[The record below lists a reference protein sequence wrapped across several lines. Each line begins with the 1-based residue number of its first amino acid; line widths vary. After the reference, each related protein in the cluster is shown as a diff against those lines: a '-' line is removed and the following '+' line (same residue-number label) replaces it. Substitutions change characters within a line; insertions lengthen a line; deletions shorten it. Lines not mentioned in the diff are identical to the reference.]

1 MGKGEGSGE
10 GWGEGEGKG
19 QGCGKGNGGTWKG
32 DLCSSCDCGFKCK
45 KLHKSIWYLKL
56 RKTIFQNWIR
66 FATFNISIYHS
77 LGFLG
82 CCLPPLGNFFIAEK
96 TGNDG
101 FEKFIGFLDFCGGA
115 GLCSAIGS
123 MILRGKIRERDGIE
137 GGAGGDCCTS
147 FCCLPCVQ
155 CQMANHVGVDE

>member
-19 QGCGKGNGGTWKG
+19 QGNGGTWKG
-32 DLCSSCDCGFKCK
+32 DLCSSCDCGLKC
-45 KLHKSIWYLKL
+45 
-56 RKTIFQNWIR
+56 
-66 FATFNISIYHS
+66 
-77 LGFLG
+77 FLG

-96 TGNDG
+96 TNNDG

-115 GLCSAIGS
+115 GLCSAIGA

>member
-1 MGKGEGSGE
+1 MGVLYAKLYEKKHLFKNRAYQNIRMGKGEGNGE

-19 QGCGKGNGGTWKG
+19 QGQGGTWKG
-32 DLCSSCDCGFKCK
+32 DLFSSCDVGPKCV
-45 KLHKSIWYLKL
+45 
-56 RKTIFQNWIR
+56 
-66 FATFNISIYHS
+66 
-77 LGFLG
+77 LGACF
-82 CCLPPLGNFFIAEK
+82 PMIGNFFVADK
-96 TGNDG
+96 LGTDG
-101 FEKFIGFLDFCGGA
+101 CEKFIGFLDFCGGA